1 MSMRALWLAGL
12 LCVANPAAQ
21 GVPQLV
27 EPQPLQASVD
37 DAAQRQVLLMLK
49 VAPAHYTP
57 GGRYG
62 DDYANAP
69 GRVAR
74 RHLADAIAREHG
86 LVLRDE
92 WPMPALGVDCFV
104 LDAADHAT
112 AVRQAGALAADP
124 RVESAEA
131 MQVFHALGAP
141 ESPVTDPLY
150 AVQPVARAWH
160 LDELHAHATGKGVR
174 VAVVDSGVARDHPDL
189 RGQVALSRDFVSR
202 QDNNPG
208 GEAHGTEVAGIIAA
222 IGGNG
227 LGIVGIAP
235 QARLLALRACW
246 ERGGGAAAACSS
258 FTLAQALQFA
268 IDSRVQ
274 VLNLS
279 LTGPSD
285 HLLARLLDVALARG
299 ISIVGA
305 VDASAPDGGFPA
317 SHPGVLAV
325 DGLTNIAR
333 IASVRAPSDGIPAT
347 RADGSWGLV
356 SGTSFA
362 AAQVSGLVALVRQEN
377 PRLGPAQLLT
387 AMAPTRTV
395 LSPTERPRAIN
406 ACAVMQRASGHCV
419 CACTIASIAR

>member
-1 MSMRALWLAGL
+1 MSTRALCLAGV
-12 LCVANPAAQ
+12 LCFANVAAQALPLPANPQPTAAT
-21 GVPQLV
+21 
-27 EPQPLQASVD
+27 AD

-74 RHLADAIAREHG
+74 RNLADGIAREHG

-104 LDAADHAT
+104 MDAADHAT
-112 AVRQAGALAADP
+112 AMRQASALAADP

-131 MQVFHALGAP
+131 MQVFHALGTTR
-141 ESPVTDPLY
+141 SPTPDPLY
-150 AVQPVARAWH
+150 AAQPVATAWH

-174 VAVVDSGVARDHPDL
+174 VAIIDSGVARNHPDL

-202 QDNNPG
+202 QDNP

-222 IGGNG
+222 VGGNG

-246 ERGGGAAAACSS
+246 ERNGAAASCST

-268 IDSRVQ
+268 IDARVH

-285 HLLARLLDVALARG
+285 RLLARLLDAALARG

-305 VDASAPDGGFPA
+305 VDASAPGGGFPA

-325 DGLTNIAR
+325 DGLTRGAP
-333 IASVRAPSDGIPAT
+333 IASVRAPADGIPAT

-362 AAQVSGLVALVRQEN
+362 AAQVSGLMALVRQQN

-387 AMAPTRTV
+387 AMAPARTV

-419 CACTIASIAR
+419 CACSIASIAR

>member
-1 MSMRALWLAGL
+1 MTMRALWLAGM
-12 LCVANPAAQ
+12 LCAANAAAQ
-21 GVPQLV
+21 PVPLPV
-27 EPQPLQASVD
+27 EPQRVEAAVD
-37 DAAQRQVLLMLK
+37 DVAQRQVLLMLN
-49 VAPAHYTP
+49 VAPVHYTP
-57 GGRYG
+57 GGTYG
-62 DDYANAP
+62 GDYANAP

-74 RHLADAIAREHG
+74 RHLAGEIARDHG

-104 LDAADHAT
+104 LDASDHAT
-112 AVRQAGALAADP
+112 AMRQASALAADP

-131 MQVFHALGAP
+131 MQVFHVLGTTP
-141 ESPVTDPLY
+141 SPRPDPLY
-150 AVQPVARAWH
+150 AAQPVASAWH

-174 VAVVDSGVARDHPDL
+174 VAIVDSGIARDHPDL
-189 RGQVALSRDFVSR
+189 RGQVALSRDFVSGK
-202 QDNNPG
+202 DSPA
-208 GEAHGTEVAGIIAA
+208 EAHGTEVAGIIAA
-222 IGGNG
+222 VGGNG
-227 LGIVGIAP
+227 LGIVGVAP

-246 ERGGGAAAACSS
+246 ENGRTAASCSS

-268 IDSRVQ
+268 IDARAQ

-285 HLLARLLDVALARG
+285 RLLARLLDAALERG

-325 DGLTNIAR
+325 DGLTHVAP
-333 IASVRAPSDGIPAT
+333 IASVRAPAEGIPAT
-347 RADGSWGLV
+347 KADGSWGLV

-362 AAQVSGLVALVRQEN
+362 AAQVSGLMALLRQQS

-387 AMAPTRTV
+387 AMAPARTV
-395 LSPTERPRAIN
+395 LSATERPRAIN

-419 CACTIASIAR
+419 CACTTASIAR

>member
-1 MSMRALWLAGL
+1 MRMRALWLAGL
-12 LCVANPAAQ
+12 LYAANAAAQ
-21 GVPQLV
+21 TLPLPVDP
-27 EPQPLQASVD
+27 PRLQANAAD
-37 DAAQRQVLLMLK
+37 GAQRQVLMMLK

-62 DDYANAP
+62 DDYVNAP
-69 GRVAR
+69 GRVSR
-74 RHLADAIAREHG
+74 RHLAGAIAREHG

-104 LDAADHAT
+104 LDASDRAT
-112 AVRQAGALAADP
+112 AVSQANALATDP

-131 MQVFHALGAP
+131 MQVFHVLGTSG
-141 ESPVTDPLY
+141 SPRPDPLY
-150 AVQPVARAWH
+150 AVQPVASAWH
-160 LDELHAHATGKGVR
+160 LDEMHAHATGKGVR
-174 VAVVDSGVARDHPDL
+174 VAIVDSGVARNHPDL

-202 QDNNPG
+202 QDSP

-227 LGIVGIAP
+227 LGIVGVAP

-246 ERGGGAAAACSS
+246 ENGRAAASCSS

-268 IDSRVQ
+268 IDARVQ

-285 HLLARLLDVALARG
+285 RLLARLLDAALARD
-299 ISIVGA
+299 ISIIGA

-325 DGLTNIAR
+325 DGLTHVAS
-333 IASVRAPSDGIPAT
+333 IASVRAPADGIPAT
-347 RADGSWGLV
+347 KADGSWGLV

-362 AAQVSGLVALVRQEN
+362 AAQVSGLMALMRQES
-377 PRLGPAQLLT
+377 PGLGPAQLVT
-387 AMAPTRTV
+387 AMAPARTV
-395 LSPTERPRAIN
+395 LSSTERPRAIN
-406 ACAVMQRASGHCV
+406 ACAVMQRVSGHCV
-419 CACTIASIAR
+419 CACTTASIVR

>member
-1 MSMRALWLAGL
+1 MTMRALWLAGL
-12 LCVANPAAQ
+12 LYAANAAAQ
-21 GVPQLV
+21 TLP
-27 EPQPLQASVD
+27 EASVD
-37 DAAQRQVLLMLK
+37 PPRVAATVEDSAQRQVLLMLK

-57 GGRYG
+57 GGNYG
-62 DDYANAP
+62 SDYINAP

-74 RHLADAIAREHG
+74 RHLAGEIAREHG

-104 LDAADHAT
+104 LDASDHAA
-112 AVRQAGALAADP
+112 AVRQASVLAADP

-131 MQVFHALGAP
+131 MQVFHVLGTTA
-141 ESPVTDPLY
+141 SPGPDPLFR
-150 AVQPVARAWH
+150 VQPVATAWH
-160 LDELHAHATGKGVR
+160 LDELHAHATGRGVR
-174 VAVVDSGVARDHPDL
+174 VAIVDSGIARDHPDL
-189 RGQVALSRDFVSR
+189 RGQVAVSRDFVSPKDSR
-202 QDNNPG
+202 

-227 LGIVGIAP
+227 LGIVGVAP
-235 QARLLALRACW
+235 QARLLGLRACW
-246 ERGGGAAAACSS
+246 ENSRSAASCSS

-268 IDSRVQ
+268 IDARVQ

-279 LTGPSD
+279 LTGPPD
-285 HLLARLLDVALARG
+285 RLLARLLDVALDRG
-299 ISIVGA
+299 ISVVGA
-305 VDASAPDGGFPA
+305 VDATAADGGFPA

-325 DGLTNIAR
+325 DGLTHIAP
-333 IASVRAPSDGIPAT
+333 IASVRAPADGIPAT

-362 AAQVSGLVALVRQEN
+362 AAQVSGLMALIRQES

-387 AMAPTRTV
+387 VMAPARTV
-395 LSPTERPRAIN
+395 LSATERPRAIN

>member
-1 MSMRALWLAGL
+1 MTMRAMCLAGL
-12 LCVANPAAQ
+12 LFAAHAVAQPA
-21 GVPQLV
+21 
-27 EPQPLQASVD
+27 PLPVDGHPVQATVD
-37 DAAQRQVLLMLK
+37 ELTQRQVLLMLK

-57 GGRYG
+57 GGSYG
-62 DDYANAP
+62 GDYANAP

-74 RHLADAIAREHG
+74 RHLAGEIARDHG

-104 LDAADHAT
+104 LDATDRAT
-112 AVRQAGALAADP
+112 AVRQASALSVDP
-124 RVESAEA
+124 RVESAEP
-131 MQVFHALGAP
+131 MQVFHVLGTIVPAKQ
-141 ESPVTDPLY
+141 DPLY
-150 AVQPVARAWH
+150 AAQPVASAWH

-174 VAVVDSGVARDHPDL
+174 VAVVDSGIAVDHPDL
-189 RGQVALSRDFVSR
+189 RGQVALSRDFVRGRDS
-202 QDNNPG
+202 P

-227 LGIVGIAP
+227 LGIVGVAP

-246 ERGGGAAAACSS
+246 ESGNAAASCSS

-268 IDSRVQ
+268 IDARVQ

-279 LTGPSD
+279 LTGPHD
-285 HLLARLLDVALARG
+285 RLLARLLDAALDHG

-305 VDASAPDGGFPA
+305 VDISALDGGFPA

-325 DGLTNIAR
+325 DGLTHIAP
-333 IASVRAPSDGIPAT
+333 IASVRAPANGIPAT
-347 RADGSWGLV
+347 RADGGWGLV

-362 AAQVSGLVALVRQEN
+362 AAQVSGLMALLRQES
-377 PRLGPAQLLT
+377 PRMGPAQLLT
-387 AMAPTRTV
+387 AMAPARTV
-395 LSPTERPRAIN
+395 PSSTERPRAID

>member
-1 MSMRALWLAGL
+1 MIMRALWLAGL
-12 LCVANPAAQ
+12 LCMANAAAQ
-21 GVPQLV
+21 GL
-27 EPQPLQASVD
+27 PQPVDPQPTQAKVD
-37 DAAQRQVLLMLK
+37 DVAQRQVLLMLK

-69 GRVAR
+69 GRVSR
-74 RHLADAIAREHG
+74 RHLADEIAREHG

-104 LDAADHAT
+104 LDAVDHAT
-112 AVRQAGALAADP
+112 AVQQASALAADP
-124 RVESAEA
+124 RVESVEA
-131 MQVFHALGAP
+131 MQVFHALGTTPSTAP
-141 ESPVTDPLY
+141 DPLY
-150 AVQPVARAWH
+150 AVQPVATAWH

-189 RGQVALSRDFVSR
+189 RGQVALSRDFVGR
-202 QDNNPG
+202 QDSPG

-246 ERGGGAAAACSS
+246 ERGGAAAACSS

-285 HLLARLLDVALARG
+285 HLLARLLDAALARD

-325 DGLTNIAR
+325 DGLTHVAR

-362 AAQVSGLVALVRQEN
+362 AAQVSGLMALVRQEN

-387 AMAPTRTV
+387 AMAPSRTV

-419 CACTIASIAR
+419 CACSIASIAR

>member
-1 MSMRALWLAGL
+1 MTMRVLWFMAL
-12 LCVANPAAQ
+12 LCIANAGAQ
-21 GVPQLV
+21 GLPLPVK
-27 EPQPLQASVD
+27 PQPMQATVD
-37 DAAQRQVLLMLK
+37 DIAQRQVLLMLK

-74 RHLADAIAREHG
+74 RHLADEIARAHG

-104 LDAADHAT
+104 LDATDHAM
-112 AVRQAGALAADP
+112 AVRQAGALATDP

-131 MQVFHALGAP
+131 MQVFHALGTTP
-141 ESPVTDPLY
+141 SPGLDPLY
-150 AVQPVARAWH
+150 AVQPVATAWH

-174 VAVVDSGVARDHPDL
+174 VAVVDSGVAREHPDL

-202 QDNNPG
+202 QDNPG

-235 QARLLALRACW
+235 QARLFALRACW
-246 ERGGGAAAACSS
+246 ERGGAAASCSS

-268 IDSRVQ
+268 IDARVQ

-279 LTGPSD
+279 LTGPAD
-285 HLLARLLDVALARG
+285 HLLARLLDAALARG

-325 DGLTNIAR
+325 DGLTHVAP

-362 AAQVSGLVALVRQEN
+362 AAQVSGLMALVRQEN

-387 AMAPTRTV
+387 AMAPARTV